1 MSKKRCRSLDK
12 KGYFG
17 FTSREFFPTLC
28 RYKLLL
34 ILFLLC
40 CFCYIRT
47 YQTKKWDRPKSSHNK
62 ISYSFLFVA
71 LISRSSEY
79 SVRSAIRNSWLQEK
93 DSQIQ
98 HKFFLG
104 GENLSPLE
112 LEELR
117 REDREYHDIV
127 VLHMEDTYLNLT
139 LKTIL
144 AFEWI
149 SKNINASFVLKS
161 DTDVYI
167 KLDRLVET
175 LNEGTRENLYMGT
188 LVQFGSS
195 KPLNYG
201 AWKNHRWYTSPED
214 YPFHFWPP
222 YVFGFAYV
230 VTMDLV
236 HVIAQC
242 RPQNLS
248 CSSNGSY
255 RSCTSKECP
264 FQLVKFEDVTV
275 GGIVFFHS
283 NKDLPH
289 SILNCSESIC
299 LIAGRKLTTA
309 VDNQEFI
316 NEPYYYG
323 KRKCTE
329 SFLAI
334 HRIKPE
340 KMLSYH
346 LNISAKQTAIMCD
359 KDFIRYF

>member
-1 MSKKRCRSLDK
+1 MR
-12 KGYFG
+12 
-17 FTSREFFPTLC
+17 
-28 RYKLLL
+28 
-34 ILFLLC
+34 
-40 CFCYIRT
+40 
-47 YQTKKWDRPKSSHNK
+47 KWDDAESSENK
-62 ISYSFLFVA
+62 ISYSLLFVA
-71 LISRSSEY
+71 LISKSSEY
-79 SVRSAIRNSWLQEK
+79 GVRSAIRSSWLQGK
-93 DSQIQ
+93 GSQVQ

-104 GENLSPLE
+104 GENLSSLE

-117 REDREYHDIV
+117 RENREYHDIV
-127 VLHMEDTYLNLT
+127 VLNMEDTYFNLT

-144 AFEWI
+144 AFDWI
-149 SKNINASFVLKS
+149 SENVNASFILKS

-167 KLDRLVET
+167 KVDRLIET
-175 LNEGTRENLYMGT
+175 LNEATKQNFYMGT
-188 LVQFGSS
+188 LVKFGSS
-195 KPLNYG
+195 KPLNFDG
-201 AWKNHRWYTSPED
+201 WKNHRWYTAMEE

-222 YVFGFAYV
+222 YLFGFAYV

-242 RPQNLS
+242 RPQNLA

-255 RSCTSKECP
+255 RSCASSNCP

-289 SILNCSESIC
+289 SILNCTESIC
-299 LIAGRKLTTA
+299 RIAGRELTTA
-309 VDNQEFI
+309 VDNEKFI

-334 HRIKPE
+334 HRIRPE
-340 KMLSYH
+340 KMLAYH
-346 LNISAKQTAIMCD
+346 SNISAKQTAMICD
-359 KDFIRYF
+359 EDFIRYF